1 MKQISKAT
9 KIIGVSIG
17 LVLLFLCAFNITYS
31 YFTARAVIDG
41 QINFGS
47 LDVKVTYLT
56 TDNVIYQYPEGETT
70 VTINVLGGQTISR
83 GSEFK
88 MASLDGKEIRYLAFS
103 GSGTNSYVRFWVNA
117 YKRSGE
123 SFDKSTNYGRYFTP
137 VVSSNVFTS
146 SLKTVG
152 SVTNNVYYITNAI
165 GTAGV
170 MGFAESMKFS
180 ADAPLELMDADVQI
194 IITFEAVQA
203 SNKAYLSVFGD
214 DWGYSNS
221 WS

>member
-1 MKQISKAT
+1 M
-9 KIIGVSIG
+9 
-17 LVLLFLCAFNITYS
+17 
-31 YFTARAVIDG
+31 
-41 QINFGS
+41 
-47 LDVKVTYLT
+47 
-56 TDNVIYQYPEGETT
+56 IYQYPEGETT

-88 MASLDGKEIRYLAFS
+88 MASLDGKEIRNLELRKGIRYLAFS